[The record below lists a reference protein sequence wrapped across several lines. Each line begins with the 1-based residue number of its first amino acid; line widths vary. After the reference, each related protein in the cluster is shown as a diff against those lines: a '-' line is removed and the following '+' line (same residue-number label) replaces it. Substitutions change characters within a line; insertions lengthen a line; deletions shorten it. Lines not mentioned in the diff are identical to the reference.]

1 MTLRSYRLVGLTGQ
15 TGAGK
20 SAVADYLAQR
30 GFTVL
35 NADKMV
41 ADVYRESPVCLKAV
55 AACFGEDI
63 LKADGSL
70 DRPVLAKRA
79 FSSPENTALLGKIV
93 HPFVIAETLRLLK
106 TVRGMVVLDAP
117 QLFESSMDVLC
128 DCIVSVTAPEK
139 IRLDR
144 ILKRDNI
151 TAEQARERMNAQLDE
166 RFFREHTDYLIEN
179 NADLPQLYARLDD
192 LIHTITTEVM

>member
-20 SAVADYLAQR
+20 SAVAMYLWQR

-179 NADLPQLYARLDD
+179 NGDLPQLYARLDD

>member
-1 MTLRSYRLVGLTGQ
+1 MRNCRLIGLTGQ

-20 SAVADYLAQR
+20 SAVADYLSQR
-30 GFTVL
+30 GFAVL

-63 LKADGSL
+63 LRDDGSL
-70 DRPVLAKRA
+70 DRPLLAKRA

-106 TVRGMVVLDAP
+106 AQEGMVILDAP
-117 QLFESSMDVLC
+117 QLFESNMDVLC
-128 DCIVSVTAPEK
+128 DCIIGVTAPEE
-139 IRLDR
+139 IRLER
-144 ILKRDNI
+144 ILRRDNL
-151 TAEQARERMNAQLDE
+151 TEEQARERMKAQLDE
-166 RFFREHTDYLIEN
+166 SFFRENTDHLIEN
-179 NADLPQLYARLDD
+179 NGDLPQLYARLEA
-192 LIHTITTEVM
+192 LIKTIKTEVM

>member
-20 SAVADYLAQR
+20 SAVAMYLWQR

-179 NADLPQLYARLDD
+179 NAGLPQLYARLDD

>member
-1 MTLRSYRLVGLTGQ
+1 MGLTGQ

-128 DCIVSVTAPEK
+128 DCIVSVTAPEE

>member
-1 MTLRSYRLVGLTGQ
+1 MGLTGQ

-20 SAVADYLAQR
+20 SAVAMYLWQR

>member
-1 MTLRSYRLVGLTGQ
+1 MRSYRLIGLTGQ

-20 SAVADYLAQR
+20 SAVADYLSQR
-30 GFTVL
+30 GFAVL

-63 LKADGSL
+63 LRDDGSL
-70 DRPVLAKRA
+70 DRPLLAKRA

-106 TVRGMVVLDAP
+106 AQEGMVILDAP
-117 QLFESSMDVLC
+117 QLFESNMDVLC
-128 DCIVSVTAPEK
+128 DCIIGVTAPEEL
-139 IRLDR
+139 RLER
-144 ILKRDNI
+144 ILRRDNL
-151 TAEQARERMNAQLDE
+151 TEEQARERMKAQLDE
-166 RFFREHTDYLIEN
+166 SFFRENTDHLIEN
-179 NADLPQLYARLDD
+179 NGDLPQLYARLET
-192 LIHTITTEVM
+192 LIKTIKTEVM

>member
-1 MTLRSYRLVGLTGQ
+1 MRSYRLIGLTGQ

-30 GFTVL
+30 GFAVL

-63 LKADGSL
+63 IRADGSL
-70 DRPVLAKRA
+70 DRPLLAKRA

-106 TVRGMVVLDAP
+106 SQEGMVLLDAP
-117 QLFESSMDVLC
+117 QLFESDMDVLC
-128 DCIVSVTAPEK
+128 DCIIGVTAPEEL
-139 IRLDR
+139 RLER

-151 TAEQARERMNAQLDE
+151 TGEQARERMKAQLDE
-166 RFFREHTDYLIEN
+166 SFFREHTDHLIEN
-179 NADLPQLYARLDD
+179 NGDLPQLYARLETV
-192 LIHTITTEVM
+192 IKTIKTEVM

>member
-1 MTLRSYRLVGLTGQ
+1 MRSYRLIGLTGQ

-20 SAVADYLAQR
+20 SAVADYLSQR
-30 GFTVL
+30 GFAVL

-63 LKADGSL
+63 IRDDGSL
-70 DRPVLAKRA
+70 DRPLLAKRA

-106 TVRGMVVLDAP
+106 AQEGMVILDAP
-117 QLFESSMDVLC
+117 QLFESNMDVLC
-128 DCIVSVTAPEK
+128 DCIIGVTAPEE
-139 IRLDR
+139 IRLER

-151 TAEQARERMNAQLDE
+151 AGEQARERMKAQLDE
-166 RFFREHTDYLIEN
+166 SFFRENTDHLIEN
-179 NADLPQLYARLDD
+179 NGDLPQLYERLEA
-192 LIHTITTEVM
+192 LIKTIKTEVM

>member
-128 DCIVSVTAPEK
+128 DCIVSVTAPEE

>member
-1 MTLRSYRLVGLTGQ
+1 MTLRSYRLIGLTGQ

-20 SAVADYLAQR
+20 SAVAMYLWQR

>member
-1 MTLRSYRLVGLTGQ
+1 MRSYRLVGLTGQ

>member
-1 MTLRSYRLVGLTGQ
+1 MRSYRLIGLTGQ

-30 GFTVL
+30 CFAVL

-55 AACFGEDI
+55 AACFGGDI
-63 LKADGSL
+63 LRDVGSL
-70 DRPVLAKRA
+70 DRPLLAKRA

-106 TVRGMVVLDAP
+106 AQEGLVLLDAP
-117 QLFESSMDVLC
+117 QLFESNMDVLC
-128 DCIVSVTAPEK
+128 DCTVCVTAPEE
-139 IRLDR
+139 IRLKRILERDR
-144 ILKRDNI
+144 I
-151 TAEQARERMNAQLDE
+151 TEEQARERMKAQLDE
-166 RFFREHTDYLIEN
+166 AFFREHTDHLIEN
-179 NADLPQLYARLDD
+179 NSGLPQLHARLDA
-192 LIHTITTEVM
+192 LIKTIITEVM

>member
-1 MTLRSYRLVGLTGQ
+1 MRSYRLVGLTGQ

-128 DCIVSVTAPEK
+128 DCIVSVTAPEE

>member
-1 MTLRSYRLVGLTGQ
+1 MRSYRLIGLTGQ

-20 SAVADYLAQR
+20 SAVAGYLSQR
-30 GFTVL
+30 GFAVL

-63 LKADGSL
+63 LRADGSL
-70 DRPVLAKRA
+70 DRPLLAKRA

-106 TVRGMVVLDAP
+106 SQEGMVLLDAP
-117 QLFESSMDVLC
+117 QLFESDMDVLC
-128 DCIVSVTAPEK
+128 DCIIGVTAPEVL
-139 IRLDR
+139 RLER
-144 ILKRDNI
+144 ILRRDHL
-151 TAEQARERMNAQLDE
+151 TEEQARERMKAQLDE
-166 RFFREHTDYLIEN
+166 SFFREHTDHLIEN
-179 NADLPQLYARLDD
+179 NGDLPQLYARLET
-192 LIHTITTEVM
+192 LIKTIKTEVM

>member
-20 SAVADYLAQR
+20 SAVAMYLWQR

>member
-20 SAVADYLAQR
+20 SAVAMYLWQR

-166 RFFREHTDYLIEN
+166 RFFRKHTDYLIEN